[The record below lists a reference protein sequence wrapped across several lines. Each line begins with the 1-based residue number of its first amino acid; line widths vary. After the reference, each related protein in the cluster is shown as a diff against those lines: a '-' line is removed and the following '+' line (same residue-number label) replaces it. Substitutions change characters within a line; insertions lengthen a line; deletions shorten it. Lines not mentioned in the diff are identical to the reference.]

1 MADPSSD
8 VQVAP
13 GEEVKPYK
21 IHIPTKHLDLTKQ
34 KLELTRL
41 PHEGSGSGNKSQDW
55 WEPKPIVEPLID
67 FWLERYS
74 WREAE
79 STLNSTL
86 PQFRTTITLPNLDNA
101 ALRVHFI
108 HARSPHP
115 DAVPLLLIPP
125 FPFTNLSLG
134 HLIKP
139 LTDPDA
145 ASEDQRQQ
153 AFHLIIP
160 SLPGLGLSDALP
172 ANISPIPAS
181 ATIFD
186 TLMHRLGYAQY
197 LVTGSGPGHLSP
209 ATIDFRVVNRL
220 ATHHVDSCVGAH
232 LIAPP
237 LKAPTRKEQGTG
249 AWVKW
254 KVAKMLKKEKWGYEA
269 GDWGILAQDNNGN
282 GNGGK
287 TKEGTRKKMGLNTLG
302 GDGGLAED
310 PNTLAYALC
319 DSPTGM
325 LVFVLRGLRAMG
337 LDEAALSSPLF
348 THEKIITL
356 TNMLWLPGP
365 ETAMRYWAHCAA
377 YPEDDGGKSA
387 KLGKKPKV
395 AITVFTGTGNTGKSP
410 VAPETTEATA
420 AAGASTD
427 TLPALNKQVPL
438 SRSEAAA
445 RSAEKHTYVC
455 PAWGNSVYDVLYQE
469 RASGYADG
477 LLAFTRPEII
487 VSGVRGLANEV
498 LAREPRLLKAKS
510 QNQQQ
515 KQATNEHPP
524 QPQPTAVGGSSLT
537 SFPSPSSP
545 KTNHGPAA
553 AGPVSSPVPLDKIGV
568 VPASPVDEPSS
579 GGGGLKKP
587 PSVVVALTP
596 GTTTIPEEE
605 AEDDGS
611 DKQKE
616 GEEEEKNRGR
626 STKPE
631 KGKAIAAM
639 SKVPPPLPPTG
650 NNNPNLLNLPT
661 RNQSEGE
668 SPDTLVNTPSP
679 SPSS

>member
-1 MADPSSD
+1 MADPSSE

-41 PHEGSGSGNKSQDW
+41 PHEGSSSGSGNKSKDW

-67 FWLERYS
+67 FWLEKYS

-79 STLNSTL
+79 SMLNNTL

-108 HARSPHP
+108 HARSPRP
-115 DAVPLLLIPP
+115 DAVPLLLVPP

-139 LTDPDA
+139 LTEPDA
-145 ASEDQRQQ
+145 ADQQ
-153 AFHLIIP
+153 AFNLVIP

-172 ANISPIPAS
+172 ANVSSIPAS
-181 ATIFD
+181 TTILD
-186 TLMHRLGYAQY
+186 TLMRRLGYAHY

-209 ATIDFRVVNRL
+209 AAIDFRVVNRL
-220 ATHHVDSCVGAH
+220 ATHHADSCVGAH
-232 LIAPP
+232 LIAP
-237 LKAPTRKEQGTG
+237 LFKAPTRKEQGTR

-254 KVAKMLKKEKWGYEA
+254 KVAKMLKKEKWGYKRE
-269 GDWGILAQDNNGN
+269 DWGVVARSE
-282 GNGGK
+282 GK
-287 TKEGTRKKMGLNTLG
+287 TAAGKKEKKMGLNALG
-302 GDGGLAED
+302 GDGSGLAED

-337 LDEAALSSPLF
+337 LDEAALSSSSF
-348 THEKIITL
+348 TYEKIITL

-377 YPEDDGGKSA
+377 YPEDDTVGGSSA
-387 KLGKKPKV
+387 RQANGKKTKV
-395 AITVFTGTGNTGKSP
+395 AITVFTGTGNDGKSTAA
-410 VAPETTEATA
+410 APETTEATTKA
-420 AAGASTD
+420 TAGVSTEA
-427 TLPALNKQVPL
+427 LPALNKRVPL
-438 SRSEAAA
+438 SRFEAAA

-455 PAWGNSVYDVLYQE
+455 PAWGNFVYDVVFQE
-469 RASGYADG
+469 RASGHAEG
-477 LLAFTRPEII
+477 LLAFTRPEIVI
-487 VSGVRGLANEV
+487 TGVKGLAKEV
-498 LAREPRLLKAKS
+498 LAREPRLQAKS
-510 QNQQQ
+510 QNQNQSQQ
-515 KQATNEHPP
+515 PQSSTKEQPQQPQQAT
-524 QPQPTAVGGSSLT
+524 AAGASSLT
-537 SFPSPSSP
+537 SFPPPSS
-545 KTNHGPAA
+545 TDGPD
-553 AGPVSSPVPLDKIGV
+553 SPTVPLDKIVV
-568 VPASPVDEPSS
+568 VPASPVDENNKTNNSSNSGIRKSPSA
-579 GGGGLKKP
+579 
-587 PSVVVALTP
+587 VVALTP
-596 GTTTIPEEE
+596 GTSTIPEEKEE
-605 AEDDGS
+605 AESAD
-611 DKQKE
+611 
-616 GEEEEKNRGR
+616 EEEEQKPHRGR

-631 KGKAIAAM
+631 KGKAVAAA
-639 SKVPPPLPPTG
+639 KVPPPPAV
-650 NNNPNLLNLPT
+650 NKNSNLLNLPT

>member
-1 MADPSSD
+1 MADPSSG

-67 FWLERYS
+67 FWCLLNRLERYS

-86 PQFRTTITLPNLDNA
+86 PQFRTTITHPNLDNA

-145 ASEDQRQQ
+145 ASEDQMQQ

-172 ANISPIPAS
+172 VNIAPIPAS
-181 ATIFD
+181 ATILD
-186 TLMHRLGYAQY
+186 TLMRRLGYAQY
-197 LVTGSGPGHLSP
+197 LATGSGPGHLSP
-209 ATIDFRVVNRL
+209 AAIDFRVVNRL
-220 ATHHVDSCVGAH
+220 ATHHLDSCVGAH
-232 LIAPP
+232 LITPP

-254 KVAKMLKKEKWGYEA
+254 KVAKMLRKEKWGYKA
-269 GDWGILAQDNNGN
+269 GDWGGLAKDNNGN

-287 TKEGTRKKMGLNTLG
+287 RKEGKKKKMGLNAIG

-325 LVFVLRGLRAMG
+325 LVFVFRGLRAMG

-377 YPEDDGGKSA
+377 YPEDDGGNGSVRRA
-387 KLGKKPKV
+387 SGKKPKV
-395 AITVFTGTGNTGKSP
+395 AITVFTGTGTGNNGKSP
-410 VAPETTEATA
+410 VAPETTETA
-420 AAGASTD
+420 AEGASTD
-427 TLPALNKQVPL
+427 ALPALNKQVPL

-455 PAWGNSVYDVLYQE
+455 PAWGNSVYDVVHQE
-469 RASGYADG
+469 RASGHADG
-477 LLAFTRPEII
+477 LLAFMRPEII
-487 VSGVRGLANEV
+487 VSGVRGLAKEV
-498 LAREPRLLKAKS
+498 LAREPRLKVNS
-510 QNQQQ
+510 QSQTQQQ
-515 KQATNEHPP
+515 ASKDQLQP
-524 QPQPTAVGGSSLT
+524 QPQQTAAGGASSLT
-537 SFPSPSSP
+537 SFPSPSSAE
-545 KTNHGPAA
+545 HGPAVP
-553 AGPVSSPVPLDKIGV
+553 GSPVPLDKIVV
-568 VPASPVDEPSS
+568 VPASPIDEPSTS
-579 GGGGLKKP
+579 PSSGGLKKP

-596 GTTTIPEEE
+596 GTATIPEE
-605 AEDDGS
+605 AEDS
-611 DKQKE
+611 D
-616 GEEEEKNRGR
+616 EEKHRGR

-631 KGKAIAAM
+631 KGKAIAAI
-639 SKVPPPLPPTG
+639 SKVMPPPS
-650 NNNPNLLNLPT
+650 NHNPNLLNLPT